1 MAFGATGTRSSAFWL
16 VSSWALG
23 GAKIESFTWN
33 GLLADANENG
43 SFFFSASAVDEG
55 AKTEG
60 CFSGAGAVGAEDSG
74 SGSCAFGGAN
84 MDENGFLAGVSENGP
99 AFLSSV
105 SLSFGCSV
113 AAGGVVNEN
122 GDAGFDVAAK
132 GVEVAGAAAGE
143 GPCGKPNTF
152 LGVADESLETS
163 SGFVKVD
170 GAEVIAAVGSVA
182 WLASGALGKAKGV
195 VDAPELKDPRPSKGL
210 FAVEAAG
217 LELNGWKT
225 EEVAKP
231 EGGLL
236 DSKAE
241 ELLREGA
248 TGVSV
253 FWAGLA
259 NEKDEEEVKKFVPE
273 GIAGLEVGATVG
285 GVMADD
291 EEKSGL
297 LDGNS
302 VNGPVAAGFDVSV

>member
-1 MAFGATGTRSSAFWL
+1 
-16 VSSWALG
+16 
-23 GAKIESFTWN
+23 
-33 GLLADANENG
+33 
-43 SFFFSASAVDEG
+43 
-55 AKTEG
+55 
-60 CFSGAGAVGAEDSG
+60 
-74 SGSCAFGGAN
+74 

-105 SLSFGCSV
+105 SLSFDCSV

-195 VDAPELKDPRPSKGL
+195 VDAPELKDSRPSKGL

-259 NEKDEEEVKKFVPE
+259 NGKDEEEVKKFVPE

-291 EEKSGL
+291 EERSGL